1 MLKNIHIGTSG
12 WSYKHWKEIF
22 YPKELKPTEW
32 LTYFANTFSVTEI
45 NASFY
50 RLPLKQTVE
59 GWLNKVPDNF
69 LFCPKIN
76 RYLTHIKRLK
86 EPEEPL
92 ERFFNVFE
100 PMKNRMGPV
109 LVQLPPTLKF
119 DYGVADN
126 FYTVLKKH
134 YGAYRFAMEVRHE
147 TWLAE
152 DSLTLMAKYDIAFVI
167 SQSGK
172 GFPYAETVTAT
183 DIYVRFH
190 GPAELYSSCYSN
202 EELQAFASLFKKWHK
217 QKHKVW
223 AFFNN
228 DVHGYALQNG
238 RTLAAMLS

>member
-12 WSYKHWKEIF
+12 WSYKHWKGLY
-22 YPKELKPTEW
+22 YPTDLKPTEW
-32 LTYFANTFSVTEI
+32 LTYFSGTFSITEI

-50 RLPLKQTVE
+50 RLPLKKTVE
-59 GWLNKVPDNF
+59 GWLKKVPGNF

-76 RYLTHIKRLK
+76 RYITHIKRLK

-100 PMKNRMGPV
+100 PMKHRMGPV
-109 LVQLPPTLKF
+109 LVQLPPSLKF
-119 DYGVADN
+119 DYEVAEH
-126 FYTVLKKH
+126 FYSTLKK
-134 YGAYRFAMEVRHE
+134 YYRAYRFAMEVRHD

-152 DSLTLMAKYDIAFVI
+152 DSLTLMAKYDVAFVI

-172 GFPYAETVTAT
+172 GFPYAETITAK

-190 GPAELYSSCYSN
+190 GPAELYSSSYSD
-202 EELQAFASLFKKWHK
+202 EQLQNFANLFKQWHK
-217 QKHKVW
+217 EKHNVW

-228 DVHGYALQNG
+228 DVHGYAIQNG
-238 RTLAAMLS
+238 VTLAKLLE